1 MSSGLY
7 QFGNVSPL
15 YADAGCPAQCY
26 SNNEYADLSDYYGAV
41 PIPPSTA
48 IRIYNTP
55 LSVNQKTYEIETS
68 AKLSEQQV
76 QQAAQAAAT
85 AQQAAATAQQAAA
98 AATQQYIRMRRGF

>member
-1 MSSGLY
+1 MLAHSMLT
-7 QFGNVSPL
+7 QAAQLNVILITNMQIYLIITVLFQSHHQL
-15 YADAGCPAQCY
+15 
-26 SNNEYADLSDYYGAV
+26 LFV
-41 PIPPSTA
+41 ST
-48 IRIYNTP
+48 
-55 LSVNQKTYEIETS
+55 IETS